1 MLKIAIC
8 DDQSQE
14 SRVIE
19 TILNE
24 YLITNECIAEI
35 SVFNHSDELLKIIEN
50 DNFHIYILDIVMP
63 MVNGLELGKEIRK
76 NDREAQII
84 YVTTEAQFALNAY
97 SVMPINYLIKP
108 VDKEKLFDTIS
119 LAILKL
125 DLEDDKFFTIKTVDS
140 LRVIKLPDILC
151 CEYMN
156 HSVRFILKNN
166 EEVVTRTIRESFT
179 DYISAIINEK
189 TFLKCHN
196 SFVINMRFVESFSKD
211 SFTLKGGKVVPIS
224 KKQYSLVRDT
234 YMDYLMLKGN
244 K

>member
-24 YLITNECIAEI
+24 YLITNECSAEI
-35 SVFNHSDELLKIIEN
+35 RVFNHSDELLKIIEN

-97 SVMPINYLIKP
+97 SVMP
-108 VDKEKLFDTIS
+108 
-119 LAILKL
+119 
-125 DLEDDKFFTIKTVDS
+125 
-140 LRVIKLPDILC
+140 
-151 CEYMN
+151 
-156 HSVRFILKNN
+156 
-166 EEVVTRTIRESFT
+166 
-179 DYISAIINEK
+179 
-189 TFLKCHN
+189 
-196 SFVINMRFVESFSKD
+196 
-211 SFTLKGGKVVPIS
+211 
-224 KKQYSLVRDT
+224 
-234 YMDYLMLKGN
+234 
-244 K
+244 